1 MIDAEQLIAM
11 YSLTH
16 RVIKRR
22 MEGLSHEDSLL
33 QPPIPTGNC
42 LNWIMGHVMATRN
55 NILALMGLPTPWT
68 YDQASRY
75 ISDSRPVDAKGEGA
89 LPLEEIL
96 QAYDE
101 SQELLVGALRTLSV
115 DDLQVPTGDQGTAAV
130 QTIGGQ
136 LAFYHF
142 HESYHLG
149 QIDALLP
156 GIKAQKEGITAAS

>member
-1 MIDAEQLIAM
+1 MIDAEQLMAM

-16 RVIKRR
+16 RAIKKR

-33 QPPIPTGNC
+33 QPPIPTANC
-42 LNWIMGHVMATRN
+42 LNWIVGHVTATRN
-55 NILALMGLPTPWT
+55 NILALMGLPTVWD
-68 YDQASRY
+68 YDQARRY
-75 ISDSRPVDAKGEGA
+75 ISDSRPVDVKGEDA

-96 QAYDE
+96 EAFDE
-101 SQELLVGALRTLSV
+101 SQELLLGTLRTLSV
-115 DDLQVPTGDQGTAAV
+115 DDLQAPTSNQGAAAV

-156 GIKAQKEGITAAS
+156 GIKAQKEGATAAS

>member
-1 MIDAEQLIAM
+1 MIDAEQLMAM
-11 YSLTH
+11 YGLTY
-16 RVIKRR
+16 RVIKKR

-33 QPPIPTGNC
+33 QPPIPTANC
-42 LNWIMGHVMATRN
+42 LNWIMGHVMATRS
-55 NILALMGLPTPWT
+55 NILALMGLPTVWE
-68 YDQASRY
+68 YGQAGRY
-75 ISDSRPVDAKGEGA
+75 ISDSRPVDAKGEDA

-96 QAYDE
+96 EAFDQ
-101 SQELLVGALRTLSV
+101 SQELLLGTLRTLSV
-115 DDLQVPTGDQGTAAV
+115 DDLQAPTGDHGTQAV

-156 GIKAQKEGITAAS
+156 GIKAQKEGITATS